1 MSKDYSLFEQ
11 GASLTP
17 RQQSLFPAE
26 SRRSRKGSGSGSTS
40 HHSTTSLSS
49 SVKARMN
56 LRMAEMNLH
65 AMKREQALRKA
76 MLETEL
82 AVIHAETELS
92 KAKIRSEASQGLL
105 DLDDDEPS
113 LSAHEKV
120 SDYVNSLP
128 QPDVNTTPSEQDPA
142 LEPPMGGLLL
152 SGNKSAVPDS
162 QSPDLSSGAGTA
174 IAPALGITTFQQG
187 LNPLA
192 SSWQD
197 SNTVPSCNQTNR
209 VLRQSAPAVSSTFM
223 PGHLTPAPN
232 RFPPVGQVSFPVSHG
247 PAAPVNSIILPQ
259 ISEFPAQASVATSS
273 LADMFSGLALNE
285 TTSSHAI
292 AHGPA
297 IPASHI
303 PRNCASGSL
312 PFPYSFP
319 SSTTNKPPGVSF
331 ANTTHYDSGMAHGPA
346 APVETVPSPQVNG
359 LLTSALNLP
368 VAHGQSNQVV
378 SCSVPSGSHFPNLG
392 VAGME
397 SRQFTQTAVA
407 RASIDDFA
415 RVLVRC
421 QSSRALCD
429 NERYDGD
436 PLRYHQFIRQVED
449 RILNIYRQTDPGH
462 ALQLLLQ
469 STTGRA
475 RKLIENCIMLP
486 PSEAL
491 KEALNLLYRSFG
503 SPDVAIKAHL
513 KRVCEGPPVGTD
525 ERHLQDFYTE
535 LVNCKMVLESAN
547 ATHLLNAVSTAEGI
561 FARFPK
567 PYQEKF
573 ADLALRRGFSMDV
586 VPFDLF
592 IEFIDRAQRL
602 ASSRLGRLMKSAKG
616 TAAPRQTPGRWNK
629 FKSTQVHVAQVD
641 TEKNTVTSNVTKPIK
656 TESRKSKNCAVCDS
670 TTHRTWAC
678 EKFNEKSVKDRRMLV
693 NEKRLCYNCLGTGH
707 SVKDCPSNMRCRT
720 CEKAHHTLIHQ
731 SKSSDSPPKE
741 QRPEPVKEDDKSVKS
756 SNLVS
761 AVSVDTVGSCHQ
773 AGIRSKLQV
782 LAVSLKNPLT
792 GLKKNIWALL
802 DSGADA
808 HLLTEKLYL
817 ELGLEGRPILSKL
830 QLADGGLKT
839 LKTFETDCV
848 VQDVDGNQSFHL
860 NDVCVT
866 EHLPDISGSIPSA
879 ADVTHYDYLTG
890 IEIPSIDEKE
900 IELIIGMKAPELHI
914 FSEVRHGGSFGP
926 WAGKTPLGWVLFG
939 PEHSAS
945 DPAHKV
951 SNSHVCLLTTQ
962 KLETFSDVICPCQFE
977 HADLYSRGVSPR
989 QTHKA
994 INWLKA
1000 PEFLFMDESLWPSRD
1015 RNLNCIENGN
1025 HKLPLCSGDPAHS
1038 SDYVEPED
1046 PSNLTIAASVKN
1058 TQPDTD
1064 PDILVCLTARFSTL
1078 PRAVKAV
1085 AWILRLKNVLHNRAK
1100 GIAGASNLSPI
1111 GGEEF
1116 KSALLVLIRLS
1127 QQQAFP
1133 GLVEAL
1139 EISPW
1144 HDVMASKRGVT
1155 AKTSLQPLQR
1165 FCPFVE
1171 NGVIR
1176 IGGRLQRSSLPK
1188 DFKHPIV
1195 LSKDHHVTGLIVLDV
1210 HSNYGH
1216 NASQYV
1222 LNKLRER
1229 YHVVGQNRTV
1239 KRFIKENCM
1248 VCRNQNARTG
1258 SQLMSPLP
1266 AARVDHG
1273 SSAFECCGVDYMGP
1287 LEVKQG
1293 RSTLKRYC
1301 CVFTCLASRAT
1312 HLEMAYDLT
1321 TESFL
1326 MCLRRFLST
1335 RGHATRV
1342 MYSDYGTN
1350 FVGAKSELQ
1359 RGIQRLC
1366 NDRIMKELAP
1376 KCIEWIQAPPLASHQ
1391 GGVYEAIIRLVRKVM
1406 ASLMSDRRLRT
1417 LTDEGLVTLLK
1428 EIEYVLN
1435 CRPLTRVG
1443 TDPNDFQA
1451 LSPIMILTGCIGPG
1465 LPPDV
1470 FLSSDGMRSSWR
1482 ACQLQADEFWR
1493 RWKIEY
1499 LPMLQ
1504 RRGKWLTPCQNLNKG
1519 DLVLLVD
1526 DDQPRNIWR
1535 KGVIEET
1542 LPDRDGIVRRVKV
1555 RTAEQKTYMRDVRKL
1570 CLLECDI

>member
-1 MSKDYSLFEQ
+1 
-11 GASLTP
+11 
-17 RQQSLFPAE
+17 
-26 SRRSRKGSGSGSTS
+26 
-40 HHSTTSLSS
+40 
-49 SVKARMN
+49 
-56 LRMAEMNLH
+56 
-65 AMKREQALRKA
+65 
-76 MLETEL
+76 
-82 AVIHAETELS
+82 
-92 KAKIRSEASQGLL
+92 
-105 DLDDDEPS
+105 
-113 LSAHEKV
+113 
-120 SDYVNSLP
+120 
-128 QPDVNTTPSEQDPA
+128 
-142 LEPPMGGLLL
+142 
-152 SGNKSAVPDS
+152 
-162 QSPDLSSGAGTA
+162 
-174 IAPALGITTFQQG
+174 
-187 LNPLA
+187 
-192 SSWQD
+192 
-197 SNTVPSCNQTNR
+197 
-209 VLRQSAPAVSSTFM
+209 
-223 PGHLTPAPN
+223 
-232 RFPPVGQVSFPVSHG
+232 
-247 PAAPVNSIILPQ
+247 
-259 ISEFPAQASVATSS
+259 
-273 LADMFSGLALNE
+273 
-285 TTSSHAI
+285 
-292 AHGPA
+292 
-297 IPASHI
+297 
-303 PRNCASGSL
+303 
-312 PFPYSFP
+312 
-319 SSTTNKPPGVSF
+319 
-331 ANTTHYDSGMAHGPA
+331 
-346 APVETVPSPQVNG
+346 
-359 LLTSALNLP
+359 
-368 VAHGQSNQVV
+368 
-378 SCSVPSGSHFPNLG
+378 
-392 VAGME
+392 ME
-397 SRQFTQTAVA
+397 SRQPTQTAVA
-407 RASIDDFA
+407 QASIDDFA

-449 RILNIYRQTDPGH
+449 RILNIYRQTDRGH

-491 KEALNLLYRSFG
+491 KKALNLLYRSFG

-602 ASSRLGRLMKSAKG
+602 ASSRLGRLMKSAKE
-616 TAAPRQTPGRWNK
+616 TAAPRQTPGWWNK

-741 QRPEPVKEDDKSVKS
+741 QKPEPVKEDDKSVKS

-900 IELIIGMKAPELHI
+900 IELIIGMKTPELHI

-951 SNSHVCLLTTQ
+951 SNSHACLLTTQ

-1025 HKLPLCSGDPAHS
+1025 HKLPLCSGDPAYS

-1046 PSNLTIAASVKN
+1046 PLNLTIAASVKN

-1100 GIAGASNLSPI
+1100 GIACASNLSPI

-1144 HDVMASKRGVT
+1144 HDVMAGKRGVT

-1188 DFKHPIV
+1188 DF
-1195 LSKDHHVTGLIVLDV
+1195 
-1210 HSNYGH
+1210 
-1216 NASQYV
+1216 
-1222 LNKLRER
+1222 
-1229 YHVVGQNRTV
+1229 
-1239 KRFIKENCM
+1239 
-1248 VCRNQNARTG
+1248 
-1258 SQLMSPLP
+1258 
-1266 AARVDHG
+1266 
-1273 SSAFECCGVDYMGP
+1273 
-1287 LEVKQG
+1287 
-1293 RSTLKRYC
+1293 
-1301 CVFTCLASRAT
+1301 
-1312 HLEMAYDLT
+1312 
-1321 TESFL
+1321 
-1326 MCLRRFLST
+1326 
-1335 RGHATRV
+1335 
-1342 MYSDYGTN
+1342 
-1350 FVGAKSELQ
+1350 
-1359 RGIQRLC
+1359 
-1366 NDRIMKELAP
+1366 
-1376 KCIEWIQAPPLASHQ
+1376 
-1391 GGVYEAIIRLVRKVM
+1391 
-1406 ASLMSDRRLRT
+1406 
-1417 LTDEGLVTLLK
+1417 
-1428 EIEYVLN
+1428 
-1435 CRPLTRVG
+1435 
-1443 TDPNDFQA
+1443 
-1451 LSPIMILTGCIGPG
+1451 
-1465 LPPDV
+1465 
-1470 FLSSDGMRSSWR
+1470 
-1482 ACQLQADEFWR
+1482 
-1493 RWKIEY
+1493 
-1499 LPMLQ
+1499 
-1504 RRGKWLTPCQNLNKG
+1504 
-1519 DLVLLVD
+1519 
-1526 DDQPRNIWR
+1526 
-1535 KGVIEET
+1535 
-1542 LPDRDGIVRRVKV
+1542 
-1555 RTAEQKTYMRDVRKL
+1555 
-1570 CLLECDI
+1570 

>member
-11 GASLTP
+11 GALLTP

-105 DLDDDEPS
+105 DLDDDDPS

-174 IAPALGITTFQQG
+174 IAPALGTTTFQQG
-187 LNPLA
+187 LNPLT

-232 RFPPVGQVSFPVSHG
+232 RFPPVGQVCFPVSHG

-346 APVETVPSPQVNG
+346 APVESIPSPQVNG

-378 SCSVPSGSHFPNLG
+378 SSSVPSGSHFPNLG

-397 SRQFTQTAVA
+397 SRQPTQTAVA
-407 RASIDDFA
+407 QASIDDFA
-415 RVLVRC
+415 RVLVCC

-429 NERYDGD
+429 NERCDGD

-503 SPDVAIKAHL
+503 SPYVAIKAHL

-629 FKSTQVHVAQVD
+629 FKATQVHVAQVD

-741 QRPEPVKEDDKSVKS
+741 QKPEPVKEDDKSVKS

-792 GLKKNIWALL
+792 GLKKTIWALL

-808 HLLTEKLYL
+808 HLVTEKLYL
-817 ELGLEGRPILSKL
+817 ELGLEGRPILSRL

-900 IELIIGMKAPELHI
+900 IELIIGMKTPELHI

-1025 HKLPLCSGDPAHS
+1025 HKLPPCSGDPAHS

-1100 GIAGASNLSPI
+1100 GIACASNLSPI

-1293 RSTLKRYC
+1293 RSILKRYC

-1342 MYSDYGTN
+1342 MYSDNGTN

-1376 KCIEWIQAPPLASHQ
+1376 KCIEWIHAPPLASHQ

-1417 LTDEGLVTLLK
+1417 LADEGLVTLLK
-1428 EIEYVLN
+1428 EIEYVSN